1 MEGEEMREEK
11 LWPLANIVFPEEGF
25 LDVPELFCR
34 EGDCLHG
41 FGHGV
46 RRKCRRLSFD
56 TWMNLFAEKK
66 WRMYC
71 DVGRIF
77 LRVRAKGF
85 LRVELVG
92 HALDAGFGSISESL
106 CAIDV
111 DFGEELSEHAFS
123 VELPGEYEAVS
134 FHAVLGEGSL
144 LESAAWCTDREPV
157 RRNRMAVVSCTFRRE
172 PYIRATMAK
181 FHEFLE
187 GHPEFR
193 DSFRLFV
200 VDNGKT
206 LEASSS
212 PYIKVIPNMNAGG
225 AGGFARGLMEANDG
239 GFDRCLFLDDDVE
252 IVPESFFRTLAVTDY
267 LREEYRD
274 AFVSGVMMNLHK
286 KTLCTE
292 SLTVREGFWIHGY
305 HGNCPVETPRDVLRC
320 IHVDPAVFGEETASS
335 SWWYACFSLESMG
348 GEYPIPAFIRGD
360 DAEWSWRRFGVHHII
375 LNGICVWHL
384 PFEWKTS
391 RLVDRYYLPRNMFL
405 AHAMH
410 DRKFRE
416 EFEEEFTRTFD
427 YLAQTLDY
435 PSIDL
440 LLASMRDILKGRKA
454 FAENP
459 LEQRER
465 LNRSCRKADIRP
477 CKDKGELLAL
487 KKRSLRSSKGK
498 NGMALD
504 FNTDPQCYKGKD
516 EVRVYHLLHESYEL
530 RIRDEEQE
538 QRARREF
545 RWLLYQMG
553 THYEEISEHLHACHE
568 EFKTRGFWNAY
579 LELDAQTGKGL

>member
-274 AFVSGVMMNLHK
+274 AFISGVMMNLHK

-292 SLTVREGFWIHGY
+292 SLTVLAELPGREPEYDYVLHVCRHVYKLEIDRPDRCYVDGW
-305 HGNCPVETPRDVLRC
+305 GNLML
-320 IHVDPAVFGEETASS
+320 GEEDFEKLVA
-335 SWWYACFSLESMG
+335 YRKMLEVFMLC
-348 GEYPIPAFIRGD
+348 Y
-360 DAEWSWRRFGVHHII
+360 
-375 LNGICVWHL
+375 
-384 PFEWKTS
+384 
-391 RLVDRYYLPRNMFL
+391 
-405 AHAMH
+405 
-410 DRKFRE
+410 
-416 EFEEEFTRTFD
+416 
-427 YLAQTLDY
+427 
-435 PSIDL
+435 
-440 LLASMRDILKGRKA
+440 
-454 FAENP
+454 
-459 LEQRER
+459 RER
-465 LNRSCRKADIRP
+465 MVQ
-477 CKDKGELLAL
+477 
-487 KKRSLRSSKGK
+487 
-498 NGMALD
+498 GML
-504 FNTDPQCYKGKD
+504 
-516 EVRVYHLLHESYEL
+516 
-530 RIRDEEQE
+530 
-538 QRARREF
+538 
-545 RWLLYQMG
+545 
-553 THYEEISEHLHACHE
+553 
-568 EFKTRGFWNAY
+568 
-579 LELDAQTGKGL
+579 